1 VGRDI
6 PPDNLLSFDTNALY
20 FTLKLTGYEGTKYA
34 TRPRKKPKIYL
45 RAIETPASRKIWY
58 FDIVF
63 KAAWKGSILRK
74 KTLKQQ

>member
-1 VGRDI
+1 MPQG
-6 PPDNLLSFDTNALY
+6 
-20 FTLKLTGYEGTKYA
+20 
-34 TRPRKKPKIYL
+34 PRKKPKIYL

-74 KTLKQQ
+74 KTLKQHVI